1 MKQRFWILNL
11 GLLLLLCALLGFAF
25 FRKVQLPTAYQIDPI
40 AVVAPVTQQK
50 SDAIDFSNIYLNNHD
65 LFYTYINPTQA
76 RSEKPDYVK
85 PIPLP
90 PAQVIVPAPAAEQ
103 PKFLDPLTITL
114 TGVFMF
120 NDDAKN
126 RAIILDNKT
135 KEEITYKIGDEIED
149 AQLVKIFSH
158 KVLLIRSNG
167 QQETIYLSQDDANID
182 AGKFDKKDWK
192 HVVKK
197 AGTNTYLV
205 DPEEF
210 INEIK
215 SLSIFIDLFDLST
228 AYKQGKSLGAK
239 IGMAEPS
246 SLANT
251 LGFNRGDI
259 ITAINNLPVSNTNER
274 LAVQQKLSNLSENGI
289 ITVSLVRN
297 NQPETI
303 TIKLGTITPP
313 LIPLAPAASPIQPTV
328 AQQRHEQDMIDNEN
342 SALLQKREKFA
353 PTLRELRLQER
364 KNIVR
369 HQRAVESHTRGNKD

>member
-25 FRKVQLPTAYQIDPI
+25 FHKVQLPSAYQIEPI

-50 SDAIDFSNIYLNNHD
+50 FDAIDLLKIYRND
-65 LFYTYINPTQA
+65 LFYTISPEQTKL
-76 RSEKPDYVK
+76 EKPDYIK
-85 PIPLP
+85 QIPPPPEPI
-90 PAQVIVPAPAAEQ
+90 IVPAPAIEQ
-103 PKFLDPLTITL
+103 PKFLDPLAITL
-114 TGVFMF
+114 TGTFMF

-126 RAIILDNKT
+126 RAIILNNKT

-167 QQETIYLSQDDANID
+167 QQETLYLGQDDANID

-197 AGTNTYLV
+197 VGTNTYLV

-239 IGMAEPS
+239 IGMTEPA
-246 SLANT
+246 SLAST

-259 ITAINNLPVSNTNER
+259 ITAINDLPVTTTNER
-274 LAVQQKLSNLSENGI
+274 LAVQQKLSGLPKESV
-289 ITVSLVRN
+289 ITISLLRN

-303 TIKLGTITPP
+303 VIKLGVITPP
-313 LIPLAPAASPIQPTV
+313 LAPLAPATSQAQPT
-328 AQQRHEQDMIDNEN
+328 ATQQRFEQEIEDNEN
-342 SALLQKREKFA
+342 RALLQKREKFA
-353 PTLRELRLQER
+353 PTLRELRLQEKR
-364 KNIVR
+364 NIVR
-369 HQRAVESHTRGNKD
+369 HQRAVASHTRGNKD